1 MSISSVSNTLTPT
14 QILQLLQPSIGS
26 ADSNGTA
33 PATEQDNASTGQT
46 LPTGTESSA
55 DASTTTGASQP
66 ALDPKTVLALLKIQ
80 EGQMMQSDD
89 PLLFGGMDSFGSVS
103 TGDPLL
109 DAMNGTSA
117 SNQTD
122 PLQALIDQMTA
133 TPNAASRTNPVDPT
147 QALNAA
153 TAMASSAAG
162 TSSLATTN
170 QSLLDLLNQTSPSS
184 AASSGVNSASAAE
197 Q

>member
-1 MSISSVSNTLTPT
+1 
-14 QILQLLQPSIGS
+14 
-26 ADSNGTA
+26 
-33 PATEQDNASTGQT
+33 
-46 LPTGTESSA
+46 
-55 DASTTTGASQP
+55 
-66 ALDPKTVLALLKIQ
+66 VLALLKIQ

-117 SNQTD
+117 LNQTD